1 MIGRVRGWRR
11 GWHERSKLQRIDLYT
26 RVTLC
31 SMVWLFLLTWGF
43 LPLGTV
49 FDRGAWAV
57 AIAAT
62 LFTVNVA
69 QCVLSNVNVRP
80 AFDHYRGAEP
90 FPRRRLRLP
99 AVLMVVLTGL
109 VIALMA
115 VDGLDAPALPVLAM
129 DVPIAFGIPYALLVP
144 ARTFLLHAAA
154 YIAGFVA
161 LLAAFG
167 GTGTPL
173 LATALTIAL
182 AAVLVISSV
191 RPSGWSLSVMW
202 QAEEARDMQA
212 RLAVAE
218 ERLRFGRDM
227 HDVLG
232 RNLSVI
238 ALKSELAVELAQRG
252 NPAAVDQM
260 VEVQRIARAS
270 QQEVRDVVRGYRE
283 ADLPTELMGARGVL
297 QAAGISVTVEGAD
310 GPAGI
315 GAPVAVQAALGWVV
329 RETATNVLRHGDP
342 RHCSIRLTRT
352 RDAVVLEVE
361 NDGAGATD
369 PLGGADGRDDGGGSG
384 LAGLRERLGALGGT
398 LTAGP
403 VGDDLDLFRVTATV
417 PLTASG
423 RGSGG
428 REVWGAGGGLGSG
441 GGPDPGERTAPGGRT
456 ASGGL
461 DAPDSGGRT
470 GSGGRDP
477 STPAPDGQPGSGGSS
492 APGGPP
498 ASGERTDPG
507 GRTASGGRPAP
518 SPPSPDPSALPEE
531 R

>member
-1 MIGRVRGWRR
+1 MKGLKGVIGRVRGWRR
-11 GWHERSKLQRIDLYT
+11 SWHERSKLQRIDLYT
-26 RVTLC
+26 RVTL
-31 SMVWLFLLTWGF
+31 SSITWLFAVSWGL
-43 LPLGTV
+43 LPLSEALDEG
-49 FDRGAWAV
+49 AV
-57 AIAAT
+57 AIALGAAF
-62 LFTVNVA
+62 LVA
-69 QCVLSNVNVRP
+69 NIAQSVLSSRNLTP
-80 AFDHYRGAEP
+80 AFDAYRGLAP
-90 FPRRRLRLP
+90 FPPGRLRLP
-99 AVLMVVLTGL
+99 AALQVAMTGL
-109 VIALMA
+109 VVALAA
-115 VDGLDAPALPVLAM
+115 VGGVRDEGLVLLVLDLPV
-129 DVPIAFGIPYALLVP
+129 AFSIPYVLIVP
-144 ARTFLLHAAA
+144 VRTFLLHAAA
-154 YIAGFVA
+154 FSVAGTA
-161 LLAAFG
+161 LLAAVGVPGGQLFG
-167 GTGTPL
+167 AVVSLVVVTL
-173 LATALTIAL
+173 L
-182 AAVLVISSV
+182 VLVSA
-191 RPSGWSLSVMW
+191 RPSAWSLSVMW

-315 GAPVAVQAALGWVV
+315 GAPAAVQAALGWVV

-342 RHCSIRLTRT
+342 RHCSIRLART

-361 NDGAGATD
+361 NDGAGAAD
-369 PLGGADGRDDGGGSG
+369 PLGGGGDGGGSG

-403 VGDDLDLFRVTATV
+403 VGDDLFRVTATV

-423 RGSGG
+423 RG
-428 REVWGAGGGLGSG
+428 A
-441 GGPDPGERTAPGGRT
+441 GGRT
-456 ASGGL
+456 VPARAGR
-461 DAPDSGGRT
+461 APG
-470 GSGGRDP
+470 
-477 STPAPDGQPGSGGSS
+477 APDGLPGSGGPLPSEGQPASS
-492 APGGPP
+492 GSGEQPGPGDGPP
-498 ASGERTDPG
+498 APST
-507 GRTASGGRPAP
+507 P
-518 SPPSPDPSALPEE
+518 SPSPAPSALPEE

>member
-26 RVTLC
+26 RVTLY
-31 SMVWLFLLTWGF
+31 SVTWFFAVSWGL
-43 LPLGTV
+43 LPLGDALDNGSV
-49 FDRGAWAV
+49 AV
-57 AIAAT
+57 ALAAAF
-62 LFTVNVA
+62 LVA
-69 QCVLSNVNVRP
+69 NITQSVLSNRNLSA
-80 AFDHYRGAEP
+80 AFDHYRGAGP
-90 FPRRRLRLP
+90 FPPGRLRLP
-99 AVLMVVLTGL
+99 VALQVVMTGVLVALASVNGVKDQGL
-109 VIALMA
+109 VLL
-115 VDGLDAPALPVLAM
+115 VLDLPV
-129 DVPIAFGIPYALLVP
+129 AFAIPYVLLIPVRRFLGLSAVYAALV
-144 ARTFLLHAAA
+144 
-154 YIAGFVA
+154 VA
-161 LLAAFG
+161 LLAAVGVPG
-167 GTGTPL
+167 GALIGATSSLVVVTL
-173 LATALTIAL
+173 L
-182 AAVLVISSV
+182 VLVST
-191 RPSGWSLSVMW
+191 RPSVWSLSVMW

-252 NPAAVDQM
+252 NAAAVDQM

-297 QAAGISVTVEGAD
+297 QAAGITVTVEGAD

-315 GAPVAVQAALGWVV
+315 GAPAAVQAALGWVV

-342 RHCSIRLTRT
+342 RHCWIRLTRT

-369 PLGGADGRDDGGGSG
+369 PLGGPDDGGGSG

-398 LTAGP
+398 LSAGAA
-403 VGDDLDLFRVTATV
+403 GEDLFRVTATV
-417 PLTASG
+417 PLTAPRPAS
-423 RGSGG
+423 S
-428 REVWGAGGGLGSG
+428 A
-441 GGPDPGERTAPGGRT
+441 AP
-456 ASGGL
+456 SFSS
-461 DAPDSGGRT
+461 PS
-470 GSGGRDP
+470 SP
-477 STPAPDGQPGSGGSS
+477 STPSSPDTAS
-492 APGGPP
+492 AP
-498 ASGERTDPG
+498 
-507 GRTASGGRPAP
+507 
-518 SPPSPDPSALPEE
+518 PEE

>member
-1 MIGRVRGWRR
+1 MKGLRGVIGRVRGWRR

-31 SMVWLFLLTWGF
+31 SLVWLFLLTWGL

-57 AIAAT
+57 AIGAT
-62 LFTVNVA
+62 LLAVNVA
-69 QCVLSNVNVRP
+69 QSVLSNVNVRP

-99 AVLMVVLTGL
+99 AVLLVVLSGL
-109 VIALMA
+109 LIALMA
-115 VDGLDAPALPVLAM
+115 VDGLADRALPVMAM

-144 ARTFLLHAAA
+144 ARKFLLHAAA
-154 YIAGFVA
+154 YIAAFVA

-173 LATALTIAL
+173 LATALCMAL

-252 NPAAVDQM
+252 NPAAAVDQM

-315 GAPVAVQAALGWVV
+315 GAPAAVQAALGWVV

-342 RHCSIRLTRT
+342 THCSIRLART

-361 NDGAGATD
+361 NDGADGTD
-369 PLGGADGRDDGGGSG
+369 PLDGGGDGGGSG

-403 VGDDLDLFRVTATV
+403 AGDDLFRVTATV
-417 PLTASG
+417 PLTAS
-423 RGSGG
+423 RP
-428 REVWGAGGGLGSG
+428 E
-441 GGPDPGERTAPGGRT
+441 PGGR
-456 ASGGL
+456 
-461 DAPDSGGRT
+461 P
-470 GSGGRDP
+470 
-477 STPAPDGQPGSGGSS
+477 
-492 APGGPP
+492 
-498 ASGERTDPG
+498 
-507 GRTASGGRPAP
+507 
-518 SPPSPDPSALPEE
+518 
-531 R
+531 

>member
-26 RVTLC
+26 RVTLY
-31 SMVWLFLLTWGF
+31 SITWFFAVSWGL
-43 LPLGTV
+43 LPLGDALDNGSV
-49 FDRGAWAV
+49 AV
-57 AIAAT
+57 ALAAAF
-62 LFTVNVA
+62 LVA
-69 QCVLSNVNVRP
+69 NITQSVLSNRNLSA
-80 AFDHYRGAEP
+80 AFDHYRGAGP
-90 FPRRRLRLP
+90 FPPGRLRLP
-99 AVLMVVLTGL
+99 VALQVVMTGVLVALAAVNGVKDQGL
-109 VIALMA
+109 VLL
-115 VDGLDAPALPVLAM
+115 VLDLPV
-129 DVPIAFGIPYALLVP
+129 AFAIPYVLLVP
-144 ARTFLLHAAA
+144 VRRYLGLGAVYAALV
-154 YIAGFVA
+154 VA
-161 LLAAFG
+161 LLAAVG
-167 GTGTPL
+167 VPGASLIGAASSLVVVTL
-173 LATALTIAL
+173 L
-182 AAVLVISSV
+182 VLVST
-191 RPSGWSLSVMW
+191 RPSIWSLSVMW

-252 NPAAVDQM
+252 NAAAVDQM

-297 QAAGISVTVEGAD
+297 QAAGITVTVEGAD

-315 GAPVAVQAALGWVV
+315 GAPAAVQAALGWVV

-342 RHCSIRLTRT
+342 RHCWIRLART

-369 PLGGADGRDDGGGSG
+369 PLGGPDDGGGSG

-398 LTAGP
+398 LSAGP
-403 VGDDLDLFRVTATV
+403 AGEDLFRVTATV
-417 PLTASG
+417 PLTAPRPTPSA
-423 RGSGG
+423 SSSLSTPS
-428 REVWGAGGGLGSG
+428 ASSSLST
-441 GGPDPGERTAPGGRT
+441 PSAP
-456 ASGGL
+456 S
-461 DAPDSGGRT
+461 S
-470 GSGGRDP
+470 P
-477 STPAPDGQPGSGGSS
+477 STPSTPSSPDTAS
-492 APGGPP
+492 AP
-498 ASGERTDPG
+498 
-507 GRTASGGRPAP
+507 
-518 SPPSPDPSALPEE
+518 PEE

>member
-26 RVTLC
+26 RVTLY
-31 SMVWLFLLTWGF
+31 SITWFFAVSWGL
-43 LPLGTV
+43 LPLGDALDNGSV
-49 FDRGAWAV
+49 AV
-57 AIAAT
+57 ALAAAF
-62 LFTVNVA
+62 LVA
-69 QCVLSNVNVRP
+69 NITQSVLSNRNLSA
-80 AFDHYRGAEP
+80 AFDHYRGAGP
-90 FPRRRLRLP
+90 FPPGRLRLP
-99 AVLMVVLTGL
+99 VALQVVMTGVLVALAAVNGVKDQGL
-109 VIALMA
+109 VLL
-115 VDGLDAPALPVLAM
+115 VLDLPV
-129 DVPIAFGIPYALLVP
+129 AFAIPYVLLVP
-144 ARTFLLHAAA
+144 VRRYLGLGAVYAALV
-154 YIAGFVA
+154 VA
-161 LLAAFG
+161 LLAAVG
-167 GTGTPL
+167 VPGASLIGAASSLVVVTL
-173 LATALTIAL
+173 L
-182 AAVLVISSV
+182 VLVST
-191 RPSGWSLSVMW
+191 RPSIWSLSVMW

-252 NPAAVDQM
+252 NAAAVDQM

-297 QAAGISVTVEGAD
+297 QAAGITVTVEGAD

-315 GAPVAVQAALGWVV
+315 GAPAAVQAALGWVV

-342 RHCSIRLTRT
+342 RHCWIRLART

-369 PLGGADGRDDGGGSG
+369 PLGGPDDGGGSG

-398 LTAGP
+398 LSAGP
-403 VGDDLDLFRVTATV
+403 AGEDLFRVTATV
-417 PLTASG
+417 PLTAPRPTPS
-423 RGSGG
+423 
-428 REVWGAGGGLGSG
+428 
-441 GGPDPGERTAPGGRT
+441 
-456 ASGGL
+456 ASSSL
-461 DAPDSGGRT
+461 ST
-470 GSGGRDP
+470 P
-477 STPAPDGQPGSGGSS
+477 STPSSPDTAS
-492 APGGPP
+492 AP
-498 ASGERTDPG
+498 
-507 GRTASGGRPAP
+507 
-518 SPPSPDPSALPEE
+518 PEE

>member
-1 MIGRVRGWRR
+1 MKGLRGVIGRVRGWRR
-11 GWHERSKLQRIDLYT
+11 GWHERTKLQRIDLYT

-31 SMVWLFLLTWGF
+31 SLVWLFLLTWGL

-57 AIAAT
+57 AIGAT
-62 LFTVNVA
+62 LLAVNVA
-69 QCVLSNVNVRP
+69 QSVLSNVNVGP
-80 AFDHYRGAEP
+80 AFDQYRGAEP

-99 AVLMVVLTGL
+99 AVLLAVLSGL
-109 VIALMA
+109 LIALMA
-115 VDGLDAPALPVLAM
+115 VNGLDDRALPVMAM

-144 ARTFLLHAAA
+144 ARRFLLHAAA
-154 YIAGFVA
+154 YIAAFVA

-173 LATALTIAL
+173 LATALTMAL
-182 AAVLVISSV
+182 SAVLVISSV

-315 GAPVAVQAALGWVV
+315 GAPAAVQAALGWVV

-342 RHCSIRLTRT
+342 RHCSIRLART
-352 RDAVVLEVE
+352 RDAVVLEIE
-361 NDGAGATD
+361 NDGAGAAD
-369 PLGGADGRDDGGGSG
+369 PLGGGGDGGGSG
-384 LAGLRERLGALGGT
+384 LAGLRERLGALGGS

-403 VGDDLDLFRVTATV
+403 VGADPDLFRVTATV

-423 RGSGG
+423 PGG
-428 REVWGAGGGLGSG
+428 RTAS
-441 GGPDPGERTAPGGRT
+441 APGGRT
-456 ASGGL
+456 A
-461 DAPDSGGRT
+461 PDPGGRT
-470 GSGGRDP
+470 
-477 STPAPDGQPGSGGSS
+477 AP
-492 APGGPP
+492 
-498 ASGERTDPG
+498 DPG
-507 GRTASGGRPAP
+507 GRTASAGGERATGDEHATGDERAALGESTASGERAAP
-518 SPPSPDPSALPEE
+518 SAPPASPSPDPSALPEE

>member
-1 MIGRVRGWRR
+1 MKGLRGVIGRVRGWRR

-31 SMVWLFLLTWGF
+31 SLVWLFLLTWGL

-57 AIAAT
+57 AIGAT
-62 LFTVNVA
+62 LLAVNVA
-69 QCVLSNVNVRP
+69 QSVLSNVNVRP
-80 AFDHYRGAEP
+80 AFDQYRGAEP

-99 AVLMVVLTGL
+99 AVLLVVLSGL
-109 VIALMA
+109 LIALMA
-115 VDGLDAPALPVLAM
+115 VDGLDDRALPVMAM

-144 ARTFLLHAAA
+144 ARKFLLHAAA
-154 YIAGFVA
+154 YIAAFVA

-173 LATALTIAL
+173 LATALTMAL
-182 AAVLVISSV
+182 STVLVISSV

-252 NPAAVDQM
+252 NPAAAVDQM

-315 GAPVAVQAALGWVV
+315 GAPAAVQAALGWVV

-342 RHCSIRLTRT
+342 THCSIRLART

-361 NDGAGATD
+361 NDGADGTD
-369 PLGGADGRDDGGGSG
+369 PLDGGGDGGGSG

-403 VGDDLDLFRVTATV
+403 AGDDLFRVTATV
-417 PLTASG
+417 PLTAA
-423 RGSGG
+423 RP
-428 REVWGAGGGLGSG
+428 E
-441 GGPDPGERTAPGGRT
+441 PGGR
-456 ASGGL
+456 
-461 DAPDSGGRT
+461 
-470 GSGGRDP
+470 P
-477 STPAPDGQPGSGGSS
+477 SL
-492 APGGPP
+492 
-498 ASGERTDPG
+498 
-507 GRTASGGRPAP
+507 
-518 SPPSPDPSALPEE
+518 SPPSDAPSALPEE

>member
-26 RVTLC
+26 RATLC
-31 SMVWLFLLTWGF
+31 SLVWLFLLTWGF
-43 LPLGTV
+43 LPLGTAL
-49 FDRGAWAV
+49 DRGAWAV
-57 AIAAT
+57 AIGAA
-62 LFTVNVA
+62 LFAVNVA
-69 QCVLSNVNVRP
+69 QSVLSTVNVRP

-99 AVLMVVLTGL
+99 AVLLVALSGL
-109 VIALMA
+109 LIALVA
-115 VDGLDAPALPVLAM
+115 VDGLDDQALPVLAM
-129 DVPIAFGIPYALLVP
+129 DVPVAFAIPYALLVP
-144 ARTFLLHAAA
+144 ARRFLLHAAA
-154 YIAGFVA
+154 YIAALVA

-167 GTGTPL
+167 QAGTPL
-173 LATALTIAL
+173 LGTALTMAL
-182 AAVLVISSV
+182 AAVLVLGSV

-315 GAPVAVQAALGWVV
+315 GAPAAVQAALGWVV

-342 RHCSIRLTRT
+342 RHCSIRLART

-361 NDGAGATD
+361 NDGAGTAD
-369 PLGGADGRDDGGGSG
+369 PLDGGGDSGGDGGGSG

-398 LTAGP
+398 LTAAP
-403 VGDDLDLFRVTATV
+403 AGDDLFRVTATV

-423 RGSGG
+423 PAPGG
-428 REVWGAGGGLGSG
+428 PTMPADPTAQGDPTAPGEHPAPGGNTAAGGTTNPGGSTTPG
-441 GGPDPGERTAPGGRT
+441 GNTAPGGNT
-456 ASGGL
+456 TPSG
-461 DAPDSGGRT
+461 
-470 GSGGRDP
+470 
-477 STPAPDGQPGSGGSS
+477 ST
-492 APGGPP
+492 APGGSTTPGGTTTPGGSTAP
-498 ASGERTDPG
+498 ASA
-507 GRTASGGRPAP
+507 GRAAP
-518 SPPSPDPSALPEE
+518 SAPSDLPEE
-531 R
+531 QR

>member
-26 RVTLC
+26 RVTLY
-31 SMVWLFLLTWGF
+31 SVTWFFAVSWGL
-43 LPLGTV
+43 LPLGDALDNGSV
-49 FDRGAWAV
+49 AV
-57 AIAAT
+57 ALAAAF
-62 LFTVNVA
+62 LVA
-69 QCVLSNVNVRP
+69 NITQSVLSNRNLSA
-80 AFDHYRGAEP
+80 AFDHYRGAGP
-90 FPRRRLRLP
+90 FPPGRLRLP
-99 AVLMVVLTGL
+99 VALQVVMTGVLVALASVNGVKDQGL
-109 VIALMA
+109 VLL
-115 VDGLDAPALPVLAM
+115 VLDLPV
-129 DVPIAFGIPYALLVP
+129 AFAIPYVLLIPVRRFLGLSAVYAALV
-144 ARTFLLHAAA
+144 
-154 YIAGFVA
+154 VA
-161 LLAAFG
+161 LLAAVGVPG
-167 GTGTPL
+167 GALIGATSSLVVVTL
-173 LATALTIAL
+173 L
-182 AAVLVISSV
+182 VLVST
-191 RPSGWSLSVMW
+191 RPSVWSLSVMW

-252 NPAAVDQM
+252 NAAAVDQM

-297 QAAGISVTVEGAD
+297 QAAGITVTVEGAD

-315 GAPVAVQAALGWVV
+315 GAPAAVQAALGWVV

-342 RHCSIRLTRT
+342 RHCWIRLART

-369 PLGGADGRDDGGGSG
+369 PLGGPDDGGGSG

-398 LTAGP
+398 LSAGAA
-403 VGDDLDLFRVTATV
+403 GEDLFRVTATV
-417 PLTASG
+417 PLTAPRPAS
-423 RGSGG
+423 S
-428 REVWGAGGGLGSG
+428 A
-441 GGPDPGERTAPGGRT
+441 AP
-456 ASGGL
+456 SFSS
-461 DAPDSGGRT
+461 PS
-470 GSGGRDP
+470 SP
-477 STPAPDGQPGSGGSS
+477 STPSSPDTAS
-492 APGGPP
+492 AP
-498 ASGERTDPG
+498 
-507 GRTASGGRPAP
+507 
-518 SPPSPDPSALPEE
+518 PEE

>member
-26 RVTLC
+26 RVTLY
-31 SMVWLFLLTWGF
+31 SITWFFAVSWGL
-43 LPLGTV
+43 LPLGDALDNGSV
-49 FDRGAWAV
+49 AV
-57 AIAAT
+57 ALAAAF
-62 LFTVNVA
+62 LVA
-69 QCVLSNVNVRP
+69 NITQSVLSNRNLSA
-80 AFDHYRGAEP
+80 AFDHYRGAGP
-90 FPRRRLRLP
+90 FPPGRLRLP
-99 AVLMVVLTGL
+99 VALQVVMTGVLVALAAVNGVKDQGL
-109 VIALMA
+109 VLL
-115 VDGLDAPALPVLAM
+115 VLDLPV
-129 DVPIAFGIPYALLVP
+129 AFAIPYVLLVP
-144 ARTFLLHAAA
+144 VRRYLGLGAVYAALV
-154 YIAGFVA
+154 VA
-161 LLAAFG
+161 LLAAVG
-167 GTGTPL
+167 VPGASLIGAASSLVVVTL
-173 LATALTIAL
+173 L
-182 AAVLVISSV
+182 VLVST
-191 RPSGWSLSVMW
+191 RPSIWSLSVMW

-252 NPAAVDQM
+252 NAAAVDQM

-297 QAAGISVTVEGAD
+297 QAAGITVTVEGAD

-315 GAPVAVQAALGWVV
+315 GAPAAVQAALGWVV

-342 RHCSIRLTRT
+342 RHCWIRLART

-369 PLGGADGRDDGGGSG
+369 PLGGPDDGGGSG

-398 LTAGP
+398 LSAGP
-403 VGDDLDLFRVTATV
+403 AGEDLFRVTATV
-417 PLTASG
+417 PLTAPRPTPSA
-423 RGSGG
+423 SSSLSTPS
-428 REVWGAGGGLGSG
+428 VPSS
-441 GGPDPGERTAPGGRT
+441 PDT
-456 ASGGL
+456 AS
-461 DAPDSGGRT
+461 AP
-470 GSGGRDP
+470 
-477 STPAPDGQPGSGGSS
+477 
-492 APGGPP
+492 
-498 ASGERTDPG
+498 
-507 GRTASGGRPAP
+507 
-518 SPPSPDPSALPEE
+518 PEE

>member
-26 RVTLC
+26 RVTLY
-31 SMVWLFLLTWGF
+31 SITWFFAVSWGL
-43 LPLGTV
+43 LPLGDALDNGSV
-49 FDRGAWAV
+49 AV
-57 AIAAT
+57 ALAAAF
-62 LFTVNVA
+62 LVA
-69 QCVLSNVNVRP
+69 NITQSVLSNRNLSA
-80 AFDHYRGAEP
+80 AFDHYRGAGP
-90 FPRRRLRLP
+90 FPPGRLRLP
-99 AVLMVVLTGL
+99 VALQVVMTGVLVALAAVNGVKDQGL
-109 VIALMA
+109 VLL
-115 VDGLDAPALPVLAM
+115 VLDLPV
-129 DVPIAFGIPYALLVP
+129 AFAIPYVLLVP
-144 ARTFLLHAAA
+144 VRRYLGLGAVYAALV
-154 YIAGFVA
+154 VA
-161 LLAAFG
+161 LLAAVG
-167 GTGTPL
+167 VPGASLIGAASSLVVVTL
-173 LATALTIAL
+173 L
-182 AAVLVISSV
+182 VLVST
-191 RPSGWSLSVMW
+191 RPSIWSLSVMW

-252 NPAAVDQM
+252 NAAAVDQM

-297 QAAGISVTVEGAD
+297 QAAGITVTVEGAD

-315 GAPVAVQAALGWVV
+315 GAPAAVQAALGWVV

-342 RHCSIRLTRT
+342 RHCWIRLART

-369 PLGGADGRDDGGGSG
+369 PLGGPDDGGGSG

-398 LTAGP
+398 LSAGP
-403 VGDDLDLFRVTATV
+403 AGEDLFRVTATV
-417 PLTASG
+417 PLTAPRPTPS
-423 RGSGG
+423 
-428 REVWGAGGGLGSG
+428 
-441 GGPDPGERTAPGGRT
+441 
-456 ASGGL
+456 ASSSL
-461 DAPDSGGRT
+461 ST
-470 GSGGRDP
+470 P
-477 STPAPDGQPGSGGSS
+477 STPSTPS
-492 APGGPP
+492 APSVPSSP
-498 ASGERTDPG
+498 D
-507 GRTASGGRPAP
+507 TASAP
-518 SPPSPDPSALPEE
+518 PEE

>member
-26 RVTLC
+26 RVTLY
-31 SMVWLFLLTWGF
+31 SITWFFAVSWGL
-43 LPLGTV
+43 LPLGDALDNGSV
-49 FDRGAWAV
+49 AV
-57 AIAAT
+57 ALAAAF
-62 LFTVNVA
+62 LVA
-69 QCVLSNVNVRP
+69 NITQSVLSNRNLSA
-80 AFDHYRGAEP
+80 AFDHYRGAGP
-90 FPRRRLRLP
+90 FPPGRLRLP
-99 AVLMVVLTGL
+99 VALQVVMTGVLVALAAVNGVKDQGL
-109 VIALMA
+109 VLL
-115 VDGLDAPALPVLAM
+115 VLDLPV
-129 DVPIAFGIPYALLVP
+129 AFAIPYVLLVP
-144 ARTFLLHAAA
+144 VRRYLGLGAVYAALV
-154 YIAGFVA
+154 VA
-161 LLAAFG
+161 LLAAVG
-167 GTGTPL
+167 VPGASLIGAASSLVVVTL
-173 LATALTIAL
+173 L
-182 AAVLVISSV
+182 VLVST
-191 RPSGWSLSVMW
+191 RPSIWSLSVMW

-252 NPAAVDQM
+252 NAAAVDQM

-297 QAAGISVTVEGAD
+297 QAAGITVTVEGAD

-315 GAPVAVQAALGWVV
+315 GAPAAVQAALGWVV

-342 RHCSIRLTRT
+342 RHCWIRLART

-369 PLGGADGRDDGGGSG
+369 PLGGPDDGGGSG

-398 LTAGP
+398 LGAGP
-403 VGDDLDLFRVTATV
+403 AGEDLFRVTATV
-417 PLTASG
+417 PLTAPRPTPSA
-423 RGSGG
+423 S
-428 REVWGAGGGLGSG
+428 
-441 GGPDPGERTAPGGRT
+441 TA
-456 ASGGL
+456 ASSSL
-461 DAPDSGGRT
+461 ST
-470 GSGGRDP
+470 P
-477 STPAPDGQPGSGGSS
+477 STPSSPSASSPSTPS
-492 APGGPP
+492 APSSP
-498 ASGERTDPG
+498 D
-507 GRTASGGRPAP
+507 TASAP
-518 SPPSPDPSALPEE
+518 PEE

>member
-26 RVTLC
+26 RVTLY
-31 SMVWLFLLTWGF
+31 SITWFFAVSWGL
-43 LPLGTV
+43 LPLGDALDNGSV
-49 FDRGAWAV
+49 AV
-57 AIAAT
+57 ALAAAF
-62 LFTVNVA
+62 LVA
-69 QCVLSNVNVRP
+69 NITQSVLSNRNLSA
-80 AFDHYRGAEP
+80 AFDHYRGAGP
-90 FPRRRLRLP
+90 FPPGRLRLP
-99 AVLMVVLTGL
+99 VALQVVMTGVLVALAAVNGVKDQGL
-109 VIALMA
+109 VLL
-115 VDGLDAPALPVLAM
+115 VLDLPV
-129 DVPIAFGIPYALLVP
+129 AFAIPYVLLVP
-144 ARTFLLHAAA
+144 VRRYLGLGAVYAALV
-154 YIAGFVA
+154 VA
-161 LLAAFG
+161 LLAAVG
-167 GTGTPL
+167 VPGASLIGAASSLVVVTL
-173 LATALTIAL
+173 L
-182 AAVLVISSV
+182 VLVST
-191 RPSGWSLSVMW
+191 RPSIWSLSVMW

-252 NPAAVDQM
+252 NAAAVDQM

-297 QAAGISVTVEGAD
+297 QAAGITVTVEGAD

-315 GAPVAVQAALGWVV
+315 GAPAAVQAALGWVV

-342 RHCSIRLTRT
+342 RHCWIRLART

-369 PLGGADGRDDGGGSG
+369 PLGGPDDGGGSG

-398 LTAGP
+398 LSAGP
-403 VGDDLDLFRVTATV
+403 AGEDLFRVTATV
-417 PLTASG
+417 PLTAPRPTPSA
-423 RGSGG
+423 SSSLSTPS
-428 REVWGAGGGLGSG
+428 APSS
-441 GGPDPGERTAPGGRT
+441 PDT
-456 ASGGL
+456 AS
-461 DAPDSGGRT
+461 AP
-470 GSGGRDP
+470 
-477 STPAPDGQPGSGGSS
+477 
-492 APGGPP
+492 
-498 ASGERTDPG
+498 
-507 GRTASGGRPAP
+507 
-518 SPPSPDPSALPEE
+518 PEE

>member
-26 RVTLC
+26 RVTLY
-31 SMVWLFLLTWGF
+31 SITWFFAVSWGL
-43 LPLGTV
+43 LPLGDALDNGSV
-49 FDRGAWAV
+49 AV
-57 AIAAT
+57 ALAAAF
-62 LFTVNVA
+62 LVANVT
-69 QCVLSNVNVRP
+69 QSVLSNRNLSA
-80 AFDHYRGAEP
+80 AFDHYRGAGP
-90 FPRRRLRLP
+90 FPPGRLRLP
-99 AVLMVVLTGL
+99 VALQVVMTGVLVALAAVNGVKDQGL
-109 VIALMA
+109 VLL
-115 VDGLDAPALPVLAM
+115 VLDLPV
-129 DVPIAFGIPYALLVP
+129 AFAIPYVLLVP
-144 ARTFLLHAAA
+144 VRRYLGLCAVYAALV
-154 YIAGFVA
+154 VA
-161 LLAAFG
+161 LLAAVG
-167 GTGTPL
+167 VPGASLIGAASSLVVVTL
-173 LATALTIAL
+173 L
-182 AAVLVISSV
+182 VLVST
-191 RPSGWSLSVMW
+191 RPSIWSLSVMW

-252 NPAAVDQM
+252 NAAAVDQM

-297 QAAGISVTVEGAD
+297 QAAGITVTVEGAD

-315 GAPVAVQAALGWVV
+315 GAPAAVQAALGWVV

-342 RHCSIRLTRT
+342 RHCWIRLART

-369 PLGGADGRDDGGGSG
+369 PLGGPDDGGGSG

-398 LTAGP
+398 LSAGP
-403 VGDDLDLFRVTATV
+403 AGEDLFRVTATV
-417 PLTASG
+417 PLTAPRPTPSA
-423 RGSGG
+423 S
-428 REVWGAGGGLGSG
+428 
-441 GGPDPGERTAPGGRT
+441 TA
-456 ASGGL
+456 
-461 DAPDSGGRT
+461 APS
-470 GSGGRDP
+470 SL
-477 STPAPDGQPGSGGSS
+477 ST
-492 APGGPP
+492 
-498 ASGERTDPG
+498 
-507 GRTASGGRPAP
+507 P
-518 SPPSPDPSALPEE
+518 SPPSASSPSTPSVPSSPDTASAPPEE